1 MTQLQLNH
9 IAIRRYSKLYNELTH
24 TQKNLLNK

>member
-9 IAIRRYSKLYNELTH
+9 AAIRQYDRLYNELTL

>member
-9 IAIRRYSKLYNELTH
+9 ASIRQYDKLYNELTV
-24 TQKNLLNK
+24 TQKNLLSR

>member
-9 IAIRRYSKLYNELTH
+9 IAYRQYNKLYNELTV
-24 TQKNLLNK
+24 TQKNLLSK